1 MWVNSESG
9 GVCVCVCAEKPAPRK
24 RLVAQPRPGF
34 LLEDIKMESITPIPY
49 DIIKEGLQ
57 Q

>member
-1 MWVNSESG
+1 MSDPEFDL
-9 GVCVCVCAEKPAPRK
+9 CFAAFAEKPAPRK
-24 RLVAQPRPGF
+24 RVVAQPRPAF
-34 LLEDIKMESITPIPY
+34 TIENFKMETITPIPY

>member
-1 MWVNSESG
+1 MWVNTESDSEY
-9 GVCVCVCAEKPAPRK
+9 VCVCAEKPAPRK